1 MMSGNSTRRDW
12 LGRGLVG
19 SGAFFALTAS
29 ARPAAPAAMQAIS
42 EKSQD
47 QFRRVREKA
56 LDFIARCRRE
66 GGSYAASPDPD
77 YRGNSD
83 TASSDLAA
91 VTYAVVLLK
100 TLGETPPRAG
110 EIVDFVQDHQTPRGP
125 FVNKAGKF
133 DAGAELAV
141 LYNTTQGAVALR
153 ALGERPRFDA
163 EPPMARI
170 IESGAFRQLP
180 WYTTS
185 FFPLFYAAIGRP
197 FPDRFR
203 MAISR
208 HMDAHQADDGYLQDH
223 VAATFHMA
231 HFYRLLGLPTPRG
244 ERMVARVLKDQA
256 ADGGWAIK
264 EPDWDVHSAFD
275 AVFILRQLGGGTA
288 PVKKAIARAV
298 EWSLRCQNADGGFG
312 HFPGKHS
319 DMDAV
324 YFQLGALIQGGV
336 IPGAR
341 LDLPDAHTL
350 GWGHAMEP
358 GRIYQTTLVHRNE
371 GAPSK

>member
-1 MMSGNSTRRDW
+1 MYA
-12 LGRGLVG
+12 GLEE
-19 SGAFFALTAS
+19 
-29 ARPAAPAAMQAIS
+29 S
-42 EKSQD
+42 ED
-47 QFRRVREKA
+47 RYRHVRKKA
-56 LDFIARCRRE
+56 LEFIARCRRE
-66 GGSYAASPDPD
+66 GGAYAPSPDLS

-91 VTYAVVLLK
+91 VTYAAVLLK

-110 EIVDFVQDHQTPRGP
+110 QIVDFVQDHQTPEGQ
-125 FVNKAGKF
+125 FVNKTGKF
-133 DAGAELAV
+133 DAGNELAV

-153 ALGERPRFDA
+153 ALGERPRFDP
-163 EPPMARI
+163 EPPIARM
-170 IESGAFRQLP
+170 IESQAFRNLP

-203 MAISR
+203 VAISR

-223 VAATFHMA
+223 VAATFHLA
-231 HFYRLLGLPTPRG
+231 HFYRLLGLPTPRR

-256 ADGGWAIK
+256 ADGSWAIK

-275 AVFILRQLGGGTA
+275 AVFILRQLGGGAA

-298 EWSLRCQNADGGFG
+298 EWSLRCQNPDGGFG
-312 HFPGKHS
+312 HYPGKHS

-324 YFQLGALIQGGV
+324 YFQLGTLIQGGV
-336 IPGAR
+336 VPGAR
-341 LDLPDAHTL
+341 IDLPDAHTL

-358 GRIYQTTLVHRNE
+358 GRTYQTAEVRRNE
-371 GAPSK
+371 SDRPR

>member
-1 MMSGNSTRRDW
+1 M
-12 LGRGLVG
+12 
-19 SGAFFALTAS
+19 
-29 ARPAAPAAMQAIS
+29 PAAWELDEDRYRKA
-42 EKSQD
+42 
-47 QFRRVREKA
+47 REKA
-56 LDFIARCRRE
+56 LDFIARCQRE
-66 GGSYAASPDPD
+66 DGAYAPSPDPS

-83 TASSDLAA
+83 TSSSDLAA

-100 TLGETPPRAG
+100 TLGEKPPRA
-110 EIVDFVQDHQTPRGP
+110 EQIVEFLQDHQRPAGQ
-125 FVNKAGKF
+125 FVNKSGKF
-133 DAGAELAV
+133 DPGSELAV
-141 LYNTTQGAVALR
+141 LYNTTQGTVALR
-153 ALGERPRFDA
+153 VLGARPPFDPEPAMTRF
-163 EPPMARI
+163 
-170 IESGAFRQLP
+170 IESGAFRKLP

-203 MAISR
+203 DAISR
-208 HMDAHQADDGYLQDH
+208 HMEANQADDGYLQDH

-231 HFYRLLGLPTPRG
+231 HFYRLLGLPTPRA

-264 EPDWDVHSAFD
+264 QPDWDVHSAFD

-288 PVKKAIARAV
+288 QVKEAIARAV
-298 EWSLRCQNADGGFG
+298 EWSLRCQNPDGGFG

-324 YFQLGALIQGGV
+324 YFQLGTLIQGGV

-341 LDLPDAHTL
+341 LDLPDASTL

-358 GRIYQTTLVHRNE
+358 GRNYKTAGAHRDVRVLVAQHCPPCTGRVFQCVS
-371 GAPSK
+371 PSRHPF